1 MIDSLGKG
9 WENIIKIFPRLE
21 MTPHLKS
28 LWIILFFISRL
39 LIQVWGRISN
49 YLLNYLG
56 ITIIKSKFD
65 I

>member
-1 MIDSLGKG
+1 
-9 WENIIKIFPRLE
+9 
-21 MTPHLKS
+21 MTPHLNS

-39 LIQVWGRISN
+39 LIQVWGWILI

-56 ITIIKSKFD
+56 ITIIKGKFD